1 MNKMTTKRIVS
12 LDILKGLVMILMT
25 LDHVRDYFHYDAFF
39 YDPTDLSQT
48 SPELFFTRFV
58 THFCAPVFVLLA
70 GTSAYLV
77 GRRMSKK
84 DLSIWLLKRGFWLI
98 FIELTVVKFAWTFN
112 PSYHTVGLLVIWAL
126 GAGMISLAVFIQFPR
141 YISLSVAALMIFG
154 HNALDGFR
162 PQGNEFFVFIW
173 KLLHVQSQAVFGDFT
188 LRISYPVIP
197 WLGLMVVGYYF
208 GELYR
213 PEFDRQRRLKIL
225 LYSGL
230 SCILLFVALRSGN
243 FYGDSS
249 PWVEQ
254 PSKLYSFLSFINVS
268 KYPPSL
274 LYLLIT
280 AGPSLL
286 FLYLFERIDFSWLA
300 PVITIGRVPM
310 FWYILHIY
318 VIHLVAV
325 IAAMLTGYAISDM
338 VLTGFI
344 SFEPQLK
351 GYGFSLWAVY
361 LFWIG
366 ICLLIYPIS
375 KWYDNYKRAN
385 RDKWWLS
392 YL

>member
-1 MNKMTTKRIVS
+1 MHSPTAKRIVS

-39 YDPTDLSQT
+39 YDPADLSQT
-48 SPELFFTRFV
+48 SPILFFTRFI
-58 THFCAPVFVLLA
+58 THFCAPVFVALA

-77 GRRMSKK
+77 GRRMTKNE
-84 DLSIWLLKRGFWLI
+84 LSVWLLKRGFWLI
-98 FIELTVVKFAWTFN
+98 FLELTVIKFAWTFN
-112 PSYHTVGLLVIWAL
+112 PSFQTVGLLVIWAL
-126 GAGMISLAVFIQFPR
+126 GAGMITLAVFIQLPK
-141 YISLSVAALMIFG
+141 YISLSVVALMIFG
-154 HNALDGFR
+154 HNALDGFQ
-162 PQGNEFFVFIW
+162 PEGDGVLAFLW
-173 KLLHVQSQAVFGDFT
+173 KLLHVQSAMTFGDFT

-208 GELYR
+208 GGLYR
-213 PEFDRQRRLKIL
+213 PEFDMQRRLKIL
-225 LYSGL
+225 LYSGV
-230 SCILLFVALRSGN
+230 SCLVLFMALRTFN
-243 FYGDSS
+243 LYGDPS
-249 PWVEQ
+249 PWSRQ
-254 PSKLYSFLSFINVS
+254 SSSLYSIMSFINVS

-280 AGPSLL
+280 VGPSLL
-286 FLYLFERIDFSWLA
+286 FLYLFERFDFSWMKS
-300 PVITIGRVPM
+300 VITIGRVPM
-310 FWYILHIY
+310 FWYILHLY
-318 VIHLVAV
+318 VIHITAT
-325 IAAMLTGYAISDM
+325 IAALLTGYAFSDM

-366 ICLLIYPIS
+366 ISLFLYPFS
-375 KWYDNYKRAN
+375 KWYDRYKREN